1 MVRNS
6 RSTSSLDAASTMK
19 TKARSPTGSPP
30 ARIFLSPSN
39 FTRVSNVGRMMFSKT
54 SAVSIGEANPGPSDP
69 RTRYFLLLLPSLLLR
84 VINVACTLKSPRPYC
99 KPKES
104 LPLRSNCELCAHQR
118 GSREL
123 FLAGARSIEPGL
135 LTEPPGVFI
144 PVTNQ
149 TRIGAFLLPEALGH
163 LHIGNVVDL
172 VSPCLEEQTM

>member
-69 RTRYFLLLLPSLLLR
+69 VTRYFMLLLPSLLLR

-104 LPLRSNCELCAHQR
+104 LPLRSKCELCAHQGAIPGV
-118 GSREL
+118 GSFDWSRVVDGATGCL
-123 FLAGARSIEPGL
+123 YPGDKSDTHWGFPPAQSARS
-135 LTEPPGVFI
+135 
-144 PVTNQ
+144 
-149 TRIGAFLLPEALGH
+149 
-163 LHIGNVVDL
+163 
-172 VSPCLEEQTM
+172 SPHRERC